1 MKYLAILT
9 VAVAAVACVA
19 QLVIELGDP
28 LMATPAVVGAAWGW
42 LVVRVPRRVL
52 LAHGPIKTW
61 AGRVALNLGLI
72 TYYVV
77 AGVCGAYLLGGSLF
91 RLIGKPDAD
100 VILDLSTSPD
110 TQPAHVGGLLAE
122 LGSICGIFFGLALEL
137 RHRERS
143 APALTR

>member
-1 MKYLAILT
+1 MKYFAILT
-9 VAVAAVACVA
+9 AALAAAACVV

-28 LMATPAVVGAAWGW
+28 LMAIPAVVGAAWGW
-42 LVVRVPRRVL
+42 LVVRLPRRVL